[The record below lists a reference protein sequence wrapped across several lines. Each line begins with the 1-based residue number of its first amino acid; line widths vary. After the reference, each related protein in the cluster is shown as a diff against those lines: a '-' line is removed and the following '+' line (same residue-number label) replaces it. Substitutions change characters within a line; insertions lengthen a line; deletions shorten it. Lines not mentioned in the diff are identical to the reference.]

1 MATWIFLASREIFFG
16 FSRFLA
22 ARAGQKS
29 FARALRSMADPS
41 VAFEWIELRT
51 PATRTPATPRRP
63 SQIVHETSVATPQG
77 QNIIVTLERTST
89 GGTQREAAFKR
100 AAGGAMSEA
109 ERAQKKRVRASLFP
123 DRQAAGRKR
132 HADLERTARP
142 KRKEKELQESIERYD
157 RLEEFC
163 RQRGVTQ
170 ADADYEEFD
179 RLESERECMMRRV
192 RKTRK

>member
-1 MATWIFLASREIFFG
+1 
-16 FSRFLA
+16 
-22 ARAGQKS
+22 
-29 FARALRSMADPS
+29 MADPS

-89 GGTQREAAFKR
+89 GGTRREAAFKR

-123 DRQAAGRKR
+123 
-132 HADLERTARP
+132 P
-142 KRKEKELQESIERYD
+142 
-157 RLEEFC
+157 
-163 RQRGVTQ
+163 
-170 ADADYEEFD
+170 
-179 RLESERECMMRRV
+179 
-192 RKTRK
+192 